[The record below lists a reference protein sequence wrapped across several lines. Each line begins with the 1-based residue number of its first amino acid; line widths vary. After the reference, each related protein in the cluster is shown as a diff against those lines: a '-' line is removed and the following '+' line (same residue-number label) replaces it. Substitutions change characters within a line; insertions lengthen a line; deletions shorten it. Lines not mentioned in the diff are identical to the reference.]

1 MHVPKNPP
9 LALFITFV
17 LPFVRN
23 RKKTNSTF
31 ILFIVVSHS
40 LVKKIIKIVDEFQSI
55 LRIERIYL
63 KCAQI
68 ITKSSLGNLYK
79 RALNKFNYAN

>member
-23 RKKTNSTF
+23 RKNSTF
-31 ILFIVVSHS
+31 ILFTVVSYS

>member
-23 RKKTNSTF
+23 RKNSTF
-31 ILFIVVSHS
+31 ILFTVVSHS